1 MPDVPAKDLSI
12 EEPAAMDATL
22 GGYPWLPR
30 MADKARAAHAGTAG
44 TYKYPCPIDHT
55 LLAGLGLHPEVF
67 QELALKADGDDLVA
81 GLQGL
86 GVRSPQEAWFDPVAL
101 EDELMADGPYAKVVG
116 VDDLPES
123 DIAREFV
130 GEDHGS
136 GLTVILVE
144 APPGRGPNLHSHPY
158 EELIITLE
166 GEATFVVGRSRR
178 IVRAGSILV
187 VPAGAPHAFT
197 NTGFGPLKQID
208 IHLSPAFATT
218 WLERS

>member
-1 MPDVPAKDLSI
+1 MPDVPIKDLAVDQ
-12 EEPAAMDATL
+12 PAAMDALL

-44 TYKYPCPIDHT
+44 SYRYPCPIDHT
-55 LLAGLGLHPEVF
+55 LLAGLGVHPDVF
-67 QELALKADGDDLVA
+67 QELALRADGDDLVA
-81 GLQGL
+81 ALHEL
-86 GVRSPQEAWFDPVAL
+86 GVPSPQDAWFDPVAL
-101 EDELMADGPYAKVVG
+101 EDGLMEGEPYAKVVD

-136 GLTVILVE
+136 GLTVILVD

-166 GEATFVVGRSRR
+166 GEATVAVGASRR
-178 IVRAGSILV
+178 IVRAGSVLV
-187 VPAGAPHAFT
+187 VPAGAPHRFT
-197 NTGFGPLKQID
+197 NTGAGRLRQID